1 MPETYKK
8 GILHINDLIKY
19 RAVSANRPLQKDWMR
34 ESMHGIVGLFG
45 GQMLSTNITKFIMEN
60 PKLPGEL
67 IVLIEEEVVWEPEER
82 TVIQVQ
88 GCKTSGKKMELV
100 ERVSDLPQRSF
111 PKFLLHGR
119 EIIAAAE

>member
-1 MPETYKK
+1 
-8 GILHINDLIKY
+8 
-19 RAVSANRPLQKDWMR
+19 
-34 ESMHGIVGLFG
+34 
-45 GQMLSTNITKFIMEN
+45 MEN